1 MKNWKGLILS
11 VLIVITL
18 MISLSS
24 GALGESITVTNVP
37 SDDFLGRIISWFR
50 YNIKPATI
58 YGVELECSVFAND
71 IETFKKGESITFYKP
86 AGKAA
91 FINWFRGS
99 PYNGAYSDHPNVNRQ
114 FIAETLLFGGV
125 DSTWWTCD
133 AGAYWNNDCYGEIY
147 YCDSPPCKLDSEC
160 LPGEF
165 CSFEGEFSREY
176 IGYGT
181 CKTEEELQ
189 HQTHVFRCSEGTKTY
204 EGLASYGHVWWC
216 LNPNHIQYL
225 TSDGSKCLPQSQEPL
240 ECSTTAGDNGGTV
253 APIPLPIPVCGNS
266 IKEKGEECDDGNTVN
281 GDGCSSECKVEEP
294 VPTPIVKST
303 WFWIVLGIAAFLIFG
318 GFILR
323 LLGVIP
329 IWLLI
334 AIIILAILLFAG
346 IIKF

>member
-114 FIAETLLFGGV
+114 FIAETLLFGGL

-147 YCDSPPCKLDSEC
+147 FCSSPPCKLDSQC

-189 HQTHVFRCSEGTKTY
+189 HTTNVYRCSLGTKTY

-216 LNPNHIQYL
+216 INPNHIQFL

-240 ECSTTAGDNGGTV
+240 ECSQVMNGNGNGVPPV
-253 APIPLPIPVCGNS
+253 APLLPPVCGNGL
-266 IKEKGEECDDGNTVN
+266 KETGEECDDGNTIS
-281 GDGCSSECKVEEP
+281 GDGCSSTCKDEAEE
-294 VPTPIVKST
+294 ST
-303 WFWIVLGIAAFLIFG
+303 WFWIVLVIAVFLIFG

-323 LLGVIP
+323 LLGMIP

-334 AIIILAILLFAG
+334 LIILAAILLFTG
-346 IIKF
+346 VLTF